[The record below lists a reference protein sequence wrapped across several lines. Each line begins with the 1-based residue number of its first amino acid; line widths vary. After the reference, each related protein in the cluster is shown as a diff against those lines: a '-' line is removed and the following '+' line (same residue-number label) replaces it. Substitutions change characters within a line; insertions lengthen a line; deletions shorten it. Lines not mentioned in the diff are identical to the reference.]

1 MIDEI
6 IDKYSDSVLNNIS
19 RENMKK
25 IINFLKK
32 ENCDFIEDIIE
43 DYLDLFTFEYEEF
56 VDKYNKLNTKYNN
69 NLLELAS
76 SDMNILE
83 EFYTI

>member
-6 IDKYSDSVLNNIS
+6 IDKYSDSVLNNLS

-32 ENCDFIEDIIE
+32 ENCEFIEDIIE

-56 VDKYNKLNTKYNN
+56 IDKYNKLNTKYNN

>member
-6 IDKYSDSVLNNIS
+6 IEKYSDSVLNNIS

-69 NLLELAS
+69 NLLELS
-76 SDMNILE
+76 SSEMNILE

>member
-6 IDKYSDSVLNNIS
+6 IDKYSDSILNNLS

-32 ENCDFIEDIIE
+32 ENCEFIEDIIE

-56 VDKYNKLNTKYNN
+56 IDKYNKLNTKYNN